1 MIITLGVDDAVHFQA
16 QVTLCDNC
24 ANGIMAEVL
33 KERTRVSR
41 AHNLHLCLPALG
53 PSGKAGIVCVVSGFG
68 GCNWIGKMFTMLSA
82 VSGTNWE

>member
-1 MIITLGVDDAVHFQA
+1 MIITLGVDISKLRSHF
-16 QVTLCDNC
+16 VIT

-41 AHNLHLCLPALG
+41 AQNLHLCLSPLG
-53 PSGKAGIVCVVSGFG
+53 PSGKTGIFGVFSGFG
-68 GCNWIGKMFTMLSA
+68 GCNWIGKVFTMLSA